1 MKRDGID
8 QEKNDRDINIA
19 KLKGSD
25 LINDIKKEKC
35 WQSNIFQHQRQLNIY
50 M

>member
-1 MKRDGID
+1 MNLDGID
-8 QEKNDRDINIA
+8 QEKNDQDINIA

-35 WQSNIFQHQRQLNIY
+35 RQSNFCQHQRQPNIY